1 MPPPRGPPPAPQA
14 AWETRCLSL
23 IRPDP
28 ESRSPSQAAR
38 ETLKAIQGMST
49 DMQDGVPTSR
59 PLPVHPAYI
68 WKKDPHH
75 EQHTETRKMLHDL
88 VSVCFFGR

>member
-14 AWETRCLSL
+14 AWETRRLSL

-28 ESRSPSQAAR
+28 ESRSPSQAAL

-49 DMQDGVPTSR
+49 DMQDGVPASG
-59 PLPVHPAYI
+59 PLPVHLAYI
-68 WKKDPHH
+68 WQKDPRH
-75 EQHTETRKMLHDL
+75 EQRTETHKMLHDL